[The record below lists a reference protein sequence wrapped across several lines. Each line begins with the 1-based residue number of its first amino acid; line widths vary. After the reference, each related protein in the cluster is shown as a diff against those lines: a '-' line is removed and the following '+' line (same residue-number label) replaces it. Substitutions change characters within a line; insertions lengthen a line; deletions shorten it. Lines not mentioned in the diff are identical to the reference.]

1 MVIGSD
7 LDDGDDD
14 DASGRPIKASVLCLK
29 ATFIQGLLTMAFSLI
44 LTFFGIKTKKGS
56 KEFWLPKK
64 LWGICPMFLWCCYR
78 EHRISTVWLGCANVH
93 KV

>member
-44 LTFFGIKTKKGS
+44 LTFLVS
-56 KEFWLPKK
+56 KQRRGVRNFDCLRSYEAYVQCF
-64 LWGICPMFLWCCYR
+64 CDVV
-78 EHRISTVWLGCANVH
+78 T
-93 KV
+93 